1 LFQNYDWPGN
11 IRELKNIVERL
22 IIMVPSPIVTSGDIE
37 ALGIFRSSQI
47 SGAGPS
53 SKGYDYFNRKTL
65 KDARDA
71 FEKDFIIKKLEENN
85 WNISKTSEA
94 IAIERSNLH
103 KKIKAYDI
111 NVSPN

>member
-1 LFQNYDWPGN
+1 NWPGN

-22 IIMVPSPIVTSGDIE
+22 IIMVPSPIVTPGDIE
-37 ALGIFRSSQI
+37 ALGMFSSSRI
-47 SGAGPS
+47 SGAGLS
-53 SKGYDYFNRKTL
+53 LKEYDYFNRKTL

-71 FEKDFIIKKLEENN
+71 FEKDFIMKKLEENN

-111 NVSPN
+111 D

>member
-1 LFQNYDWPGN
+1 MVT
-11 IRELKNIVERL
+11 RE
-22 IIMVPSPIVTSGDIE
+22 DIE
-37 ALGIFRSSQI
+37 ALGIFQTSRT

-53 SKGYDYFNRKTL
+53 LKESDYFNRKTL

-111 NVSPN
+111 NVSQNP